1 MPGTAAGSNDANN
14 SRGFANFGNRIEIDL
29 IYDKVLVT
37 IPKEVEPEAR
47 DEATR

>member
-1 MPGTAAGSNDANN
+1 MPGTAAGSNDAN
-14 SRGFANFGNRIEIDL
+14 SRGFANSGNRIEIDL